1 MTFDE
6 FAGARLAAVLRFAT
20 ALTGDPDLAKDVVPE
35 VLARASGRWPE
46 IGQLDRPEA
55 YVRKMVVNEYLSW
68 RRRSWRLIPSGMSS
82 HIAGSAAP
90 DPADGY
96 VERQALLAEL
106 AKLSRR
112 QRTAVVLRYYEGF
125 SDAEIAEVMGCT
137 QSTVRGHV
145 FKALA
150 ALRVELG
157 KPLAAV
163 APSRE
168 GH

>member
-6 FAGARLAAVLRFAT
+6 FAGARLPAVLRFAT
-20 ALTGDPDLAKDVVPE
+20 ALTGDPDLAKDLVQE
-35 VLARASGRWPE
+35 VLIRVSGRWQE

-68 RRRSWRLIPSGMSS
+68 RRRSWRLIPSGMSGHLTGRPS
-82 HIAGSAAP
+82 P

-96 VERQALLAEL
+96 IERQALMAEL

-112 QRTAVVLRYYEGF
+112 RRTALVLRYYEGY

-145 FKALA
+145 FRALA
-150 ALRVELG
+150 ALRIELDQ
-157 KPLAAV
+157 PLTAA
-163 APSRE
+163 APCKE
-168 GH
+168 TH

>member
-20 ALTGDPDLAKDVVPE
+20 ALTGDPDLAKDLVQE
-35 VLARASGRWPE
+35 VLIRVSGRWQE

-55 YVRKMVVNEYLSW
+55 YIREMVVNEYLSW
-68 RRRSWRLIPSGMSS
+68 RRRSWRLIPLGMSS
-82 HIAGSAAP
+82 DLTGRPSP

-96 VERQALLAEL
+96 IERQALLAEL

-112 QRTAVVLRYYEGF
+112 QRTALVLRYYEGF
-125 SDAEIAEVMGCT
+125 SDAEISGVMGCT

-150 ALRVELG
+150 ALRIVLDQ
-157 KPLAAV
+157 PLPAA
-163 APSRE
+163 APSKE
-168 GH
+168 TH

>member
-6 FAGARLAAVLRFAT
+6 FAGARLPAVLRFAA
-20 ALTGDPDLAKDVVPE
+20 ALTGDPDLAKDLVQE
-35 VLARASGRWPE
+35 VLVRVSRRWQE

-68 RRRSWRLIPSGMSS
+68 RRRSWRLIPSEMSG
-82 HIAGSAAP
+82 HLTGSLSP

-96 VERQALLAEL
+96 IERQALMAEL

-112 QRTAVVLRYYEGF
+112 RRTALVLRYYEGY

-150 ALRVELG
+150 ALRIELDQ
-157 KPLAAV
+157 PLAAA
-163 APSRE
+163 APGKE
-168 GH
+168 TH

>member
-6 FAGARLAAVLRFAT
+6 FAGARLPAVLRFAT
-20 ALTGDPDLAKDVVPE
+20 ALTGDPDLAKDLVQE
-35 VLARASGRWPE
+35 VLIRVSARWRE
-46 IGQLDRPEA
+46 IGRLDRPEA

-82 HIAGSAAP
+82 HLTGRPLP
-90 DPADGY
+90 DPADEY
-96 VERQALLAEL
+96 IARRALLAEL

-112 QRTAVVLRYYEGF
+112 QRTALVLRYYEGF
-125 SDAEIAEVMGCT
+125 SDAEIADVMGCT

-150 ALRVELG
+150 ALRVELDQ
-157 KPLAAV
+157 PLPTH
-163 APSRE
+163 APSKE
-168 GH
+168 TP